1 MMIHYNWG
9 TIKYELKANK
19 LFVSKE
25 GIDHFICK
33 TFGVTHNEPIIS
45 NFFKEIESSPID
57 KREQSGEFYRV
68 SQLCDCLG
76 FDANQLMHNESSWL
90 CYSDKEVTESERV
103 Y

>member
-45 NFFKEIESSPID
+45 NFFKEIESSPLD

-76 FDANQLMHNESSWL
+76 FDANQLMHDESSWL
-90 CYSDKEVTESERV
+90 CYSDKEVTESARV

>member
-9 TIKYELKANK
+9 TIKYELKADK
-19 LFVSKE
+19 LFASKE
-25 GIDHFICK
+25 GIDDFIRK

-57 KREQSGEFYRV
+57 KREQAGEFYRV

-76 FDANQLMHNESSWL
+76 FDANQLMRDESSWL